1 MPAKIV
7 RRKKVY
13 GVNIENPYLI
23 FNIASLMRKVPKV
36 RIIAKRIGNI
46 IPPHRA
52 NAASGEMFASISAIV
67 DSEKAGK
74 RRIETKQIN
83 KRMVR

>member
-52 NAASGEMFASISAIV
+52 NAARGEMFASISAIV
-67 DSEKAGK
+67 DSENAGK
-74 RRIETKQIN
+74 RRIEIKQNN
-83 KRMVR
+83 KIIVR